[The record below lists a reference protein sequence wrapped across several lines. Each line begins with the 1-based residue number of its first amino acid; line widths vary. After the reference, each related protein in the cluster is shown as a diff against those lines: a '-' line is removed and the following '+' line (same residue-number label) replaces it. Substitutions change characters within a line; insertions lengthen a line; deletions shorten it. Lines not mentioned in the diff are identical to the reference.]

1 MSTVDTILLEPTG
14 RAAKGG
20 RNIALLIVG
29 YSLLLI
35 LVYLV
40 VARKPIVDA
49 IVGGSWIGSYA
60 AKAWVAPVDP
70 LAALGA
76 GKPISSG
83 ASSSTSTGSTGPL
96 PTPNAQG
103 YVAPFAGAT
112 PERVDMGQ
120 DFALKPGA
128 PIRAIG
134 NAVIKAIQPN
144 WYKGQPLIAYE
155 LTAGPAKGRQIY
167 AAEQIT
173 PTVKV
178 GQRVRAGQMIATYAA
193 QGTGLETGWFN
204 GKETLAQSTTGYTE
218 GAESPAGKSFSNF
231 LKQLGV

>member
-1 MSTVDTILLEPTG
+1 MSAVDTIVLQPTG

-20 RNIALLIVG
+20 RNVALLIVG

-83 ASSSTSTGSTGPL
+83 ASSSTSTGSTGQISAPGAASSL
-96 PTPNAQG
+96 PNLPPSPTS
-103 YVAPFAGAT
+103 FAGPNQEPPVSSSFPRLT
-112 PERVDMGQ
+112 RQGPW
-120 DFALKPGA
+120 K
-128 PIRAIG
+128 IRSRRI
-134 NAVIKAIQPN
+134 
-144 WYKGQPLIAYE
+144 L
-155 LTAGPAKGRQIY
+155 GR
-167 AAEQIT
+167 
-173 PTVKV
+173 
-178 GQRVRAGQMIATYAA
+178 
-193 QGTGLETGWFN
+193 
-204 GKETLAQSTTGYTE
+204 GYTFGE
-218 GAESPAGKSFSNF
+218 LATAEAWARSHGRV
-231 LKQLGV
+231 LGTTP